1 MGERSI
7 YSVIEQPVS
16 DIPVYRVREES
27 GTDKVRTLHRNL
39 LLPFMCI
46 SDSENTGVPGRKQ
59 RQNQT
64 TQKKSVV
71 VHDESS
77 SESESESDGG
87 IVIKNVQTNYRIPSE
102 TSSSITLSTAESMPE
117 SSHDYSAVMPSV
129 EERPVV
135 RQSTRERKPP
145 ERYGSWVYPQ
155 NVDVWYI

>member
-1 MGERSI
+1 MDSAVDI
-7 YSVIEQPVS
+7 VIEQPVS
-16 DIPVYRVREES
+16 DIPVYRVRRES

-39 LLPFMCI
+39 LLPFMCV

-77 SESESESDGG
+77 SESESENDGG
-87 IVIKNVQTNYRIPSE
+87 FVCTKRIRNVRSNYRMPSE
-102 TSSSITLSTAESMPE
+102 TSSSITSSTAESIPE
-117 SSHDYSAVMPSV
+117 SSHDYLAVTPSV

-135 RQSTRERKPP
+135 RRSTR
-145 ERYGSWVYPQ
+145 
-155 NVDVWYI
+155 